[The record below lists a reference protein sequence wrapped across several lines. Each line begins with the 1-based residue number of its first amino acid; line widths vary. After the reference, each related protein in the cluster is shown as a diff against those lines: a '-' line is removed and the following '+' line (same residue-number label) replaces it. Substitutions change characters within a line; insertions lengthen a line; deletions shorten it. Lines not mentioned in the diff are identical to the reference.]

1 MFSSSGALLK
11 KTEYSFTYG
20 DPAKGQIPDILYS
33 ATLGGRGFT
42 FDYDRLGR
50 LTERTILFNG
60 DDGVETYTYK
70 AKNST
75 YTSTVVESMTDFTG
89 GHGGD
94 EGIIYTLYE
103 YLCDNYTGNSIPTID
118 ESYYNHSIVFAAEK
132 VRKEHIVVDFD
143 EYFASLN

>member
-1 MFSSSGALLK
+1 MRAYEGVRYTDGKGTVESIFHSMFSASGALPK
-11 KTEYSFTYG
+11 KTEYTFKYG
-20 DPAKGQIPDILYS
+20 DPSKGQIPDTLYS

-42 FDYDRLGR
+42 FAYDRLGR

-70 AKNST
+70 AKNSS

-118 ESYYNHSIVFAAEK
+118 
-132 VRKEHIVVDFD
+132 
-143 EYFASLN
+143 